1 MKASWDAVVMTA
13 LRLGQIGELSEMLAG
28 RPKVHPV
35 QGLLCRVAPELLWGR
50 ERGG

>member
-28 RPKVHPV
+28 ATKGPPSP
-35 QGLLCRVAPELLWGR
+35 GSPLSGVAPELL
-50 ERGG
+50 